1 MDVHAAANSGYRV
14 LAVADCILEVNA
26 SIPDDIEELSFN
38 FQGLAFLQDPVRD
51 GVVESI
57 HNCATAGIRTIM
69 ITGDHPNTAI
79 AIAKMIGLPNPSRC
93 VTGPEIESSTD
104 AELHQLIPHVSV
116 FARVIPEHKL
126 RIVRALQSL
135 GEIVGMT
142 GDGVNDAPA
151 LRAADIGIAMGKRGT
166 DVARE
171 AASLVITDDDYSSI
185 AHGIHRG
192 RATYAN
198 LQKAMSYV
206 VAIHIPIFGLAL
218 LPIFSTSWPLIL
230 LPGLVAFHEVII
242 DPACSIVFE
251 EESPD
256 PEIMKRQP
264 RGIKSKIFSRSE
276 LILSIAQG
284 ATVFLA
290 ILTLFLF
297 SLNAGRSE
305 AEIRS
310 LVFGSL
316 MLSNVGLILTNRSR
330 TLTILQTFRQRENR
344 AVKWIVI
351 GALLIVFSLLSFNP
365 LRVIF
370 DLGAIQFQDWGWM
383 AITSIIGIGWYD
395 LLKFVMRKKTIK
407 SSPVIS

>member
-1 MDVHAAANSGYRV
+1 
-14 LAVADCILEVNA
+14 
-26 SIPDDIEELSFN
+26 
-38 FQGLAFLQDPVRD
+38 
-51 GVVESI
+51 
-57 HNCATAGIRTIM
+57 
-69 ITGDHPNTAI
+69 
-79 AIAKMIGLPNPSRC
+79 
-93 VTGPEIESSTD
+93 
-104 AELHQLIPHVSV
+104 
-116 FARVIPEHKL
+116 
-126 RIVRALQSL
+126 
-135 GEIVGMT
+135 
-142 GDGVNDAPA
+142 
-151 LRAADIGIAMGKRGT
+151 
-166 DVARE
+166 
-171 AASLVITDDDYSSI
+171 
-185 AHGIHRG
+185 
-192 RATYAN
+192 
-198 LQKAMSYV
+198 MSYV

-276 LILSIAQG
+276 LILSITQG